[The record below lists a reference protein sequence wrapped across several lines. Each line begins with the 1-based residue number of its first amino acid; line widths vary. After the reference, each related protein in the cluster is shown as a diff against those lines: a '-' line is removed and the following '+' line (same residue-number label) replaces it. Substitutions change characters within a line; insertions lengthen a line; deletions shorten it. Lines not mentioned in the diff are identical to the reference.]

1 MSSKTE
7 WSKIINLL
15 IEFDFFQVEIKQTIS
30 DIRDYEF
37 LVTQVLQ
44 QFEDIDSQFTD
55 LKSQEMQERIKLV
68 AVEPPLQEIQ
78 NMTEQ
83 INGWKQSIQNF
94 KQQKTQPKK
103 LIGKQAL
110 EQIDSCDLDCDISLD
125 QVQKA
130 SKEFFRIG

>member
-83 INGWKQSIQNF
+83 INSWKQSIQNF

-110 EQIDSCDLDCDISLD
+110 EQID
-125 QVQKA
+125 
-130 SKEFFRIG
+130 